1 MSNNFH
7 TPAEAMEVHMS
18 AGVHKANLPFGKM
31 FLLGFLAGA
40 FIAFGSASS
49 SAAMY
54 SIGVPSLARVVGGIV
69 FPVGLMMVVFMGG
82 ELFTGNCL
90 VTMVVLDKKVTVW
103 QMIVHLIVSFLSN
116 MLGALTV
123 AVLIFA
129 SGQYDLAAGQLG
141 GFTIQV
147 AVQKSSI
154 SFGQGVASGI
164 LCNTLVCVA
173 ILIAA
178 AAKDIAGKIW
188 GIFFPIW
195 AFFVAGYEHCIANFY
210 YIPAGILAAGNAEY
224 ALKATECYGTD
235 LTKIA
240 ELSWGDLWSNI
251 IPVTIGNVI
260 GGVLF
265 VGITLYIIHRRD
277 WKWKHKRSIDAF
289 AEMMGNVSD
298 MEELEEGVEDSAE

>member
-7 TPAEAMEVHMS
+7 TPAEAMEVNMT

-31 FLLGFLAGA
+31 FLLGFLAGV
-40 FIAFGSASS
+40 FIAFGAASS

-54 SIGVPSLARVVGGIV
+54 GIGIPSLSRVVGGIV

-103 QMIVHLIVSFLSN
+103 QMIIHLIVSFLSN

-123 AVLIFA
+123 AVLIYM
-129 SGQYDLAAGQLG
+129 SGQYDMGGNQLG
-141 GFTIQV
+141 GFTISV
-147 AVQKSSI
+147 AVQKASI
-154 SFGQGVASGI
+154 TFEKGIASGI

-188 GIFFPIW
+188 GIFFPVW

-210 YIPAGILAAGNAEY
+210 YIPAGILAANNKNYAEAAY
-224 ALKATECYGTD
+224 EFYGVSPE
-235 LTKIA
+235 KIA
-240 ELSWGDLWSNI
+240 ELHIWDLWTNI
-251 IPVTIGNVI
+251 VPVTIGNVI

-298 MEELEEGVEDSAE
+298 MEALEEGVEEDEK